1 MTVRLAR
8 PDDLRLV
15 MTVLDGANLAMDV
28 ETVRRRLRRGRVL
41 VAVEGTIVGAL
52 VTVPRDRGA
61 HIEAIA
67 VRRRRRGQGLGTSLV
82 RAAAE
87 RWGRLTARFD
97 PAVRP
102 FYASA
107 GFEIAESG
115 DRLHGRRV
123 PESSEAPVQAD
134 SPQSDRI
141 WRAGTWIPSPRR
153 RREGMA
159 TDEETPRRS
168 RGD

>member
-1 MTVRLAR
+1 MTIRTAQ

-41 VAVEGTIVGAL
+41 VAVEGTIVGTL

-67 VRRRRRGQGLGTSLV
+67 VRRRRRGQGLGTDLV

-97 PAVRP
+97 PAVRG
-102 FYASA
+102 FYRSV
-107 GFEIAESG
+107 GFDISQSG
-115 DRLHGRRV
+115 DRLCGVRV
-123 PESSEAPVQAD
+123 PESTPDISHDDPTPGERV
-134 SPQSDRI
+134 
-141 WRAGTWIPSPRR
+141 WRAGTWIPAEWGLRR
-153 RREGMA
+153 GLRADRG
-159 TDEETPRRS
+159 TPTRS
-168 RGD
+168 RSD